1 MLEAAFADLAGT
13 PQRLDQWRGK
23 VLVVNFW
30 ATWCPP
36 CLKEI
41 PEFIRMQNRYREQG
55 LQFVG
60 IAVDQ
65 PDRVAAFADEMR
77 FNYPVLVG
85 ALEAVVLLRALGNQH
100 GGLPFTVVF
109 DRSGA
114 IVATELGAFDEPKL
128 SRAYRTTSVTFA
140 AYCEIS
146 ARRVLL
152 AGAARTG
159 RTVPNCLKLR
169 GCQPPPRSIF
179 SSCTAPI

>member
-1 MLEAAFADLAGT
+1 MSKLRWAALAAAVAIVAAVAGVAVRSLLLDDVKPPAAAAPSGDMLEAAFADLAGT

-41 PEFIRMQNRYREQG
+41 PEFIRMQNRYRAQG

-128 SRAYRTTSVTFA
+128 SRLIES
-140 AYCEIS
+140 
-146 ARRVLL
+146 LL
-152 AGAARTG
+152 
-159 RTVPNCLKLR
+159 
-169 GCQPPPRSIF
+169 
-179 SSCTAPI
+179 

>member
-1 MLEAAFADLAGT
+1 MTKVRWAALVVGIAVLAVVAGFAFRSLFLDDAKTPAPTAVSGDTLATATFADLSGK

-41 PEFIRMQNRYREQG
+41 PEFIRMQARYRDQG

-60 IAVDQ
+60 VAVDQ
-65 PDRVAAFADEMR
+65 PEKVAPFVEKMG

-85 ALEAVVLLRALGNQH
+85 ALEAVELLRTLGNQH

-109 DRSGA
+109 DRKGTF
-114 IVATELGAFDEPKL
+114 VAAELGGLTEVKL
-128 SRAYRTTSVTFA
+128 SRVV
-140 AYCEIS
+140 EP
-146 ARRVLL
+146 LL
-152 AGAARTG
+152 
-159 RTVPNCLKLR
+159 
-169 GCQPPPRSIF
+169 
-179 SSCTAPI
+179 